1 VEIVVD
7 VANVLGSRADGW
19 WRDRAGATT
28 RLLARIGGLPGTS
41 VTVPGRA
48 TSGDAQVDVVTVV
61 LEGAARRA
69 DVPPEV
75 VAVHAPGS
83 GDDAIFAAV
92 RERVDAGGDVVVVTA
107 DRGLRGRLPEAVTI
121 VGPDWLNR
129 LIGR

>member
-1 VEIVVD
+1 MVD

-41 VTVPGRA
+41 VTVPARA
-48 TSGDAQVDVVTVV
+48 QGGDAAEGVVTGVAVV

-69 DVPPEV
+69 DAPPEV
-75 VAVHAPGS
+75 VVVNAPGS
-83 GDDAIFAAV
+83 GDDTIVAVV
-92 RERVDAGGDVVVVTA
+92 RERVEAGGDVVVVTA
-107 DRGLRGRLPEAVTI
+107 DRGLRSRLPEVATI